1 MAKKAHKRPL
11 LSANEALRKLD
22 PSSMN
27 RRSSACERCRRR
39 HCIGSPRCEACNK
52 SGSTCNFEPHKDGR
66 RKAKLHDTEAKLHDT
81 EAKLHD
87 TEAKLH
93 DAEAEIYR
101 YKGVLTR
108 VWQIFRCGSLND
120 FRALIGTSIHRL
132 RASRALSRHSEE
144 DSTMVVDSGDSA
156 TWRCAGPVNARVT
169 TNTHGNSGRPGCTM
183 DQAIP

>member
-39 HCIGSPRCEACNK
+39 HVRCIGSPRCEACNK
-52 SGSTCNFEPHKDGR
+52 SGSTCNFEPHGR
-66 RKAKLHDTEAKLHDT
+66 RKAKLHDT

-120 FRALIGTSIHRL
+120 FRALIGTVRQS
-132 RASRALSRHSEE
+132 STFE
-144 DSTMVVDSGDSA
+144 D
-156 TWRCAGPVNARVT
+156 
-169 TNTHGNSGRPGCTM
+169 
-183 DQAIP
+183 AISDLVAKYQIN